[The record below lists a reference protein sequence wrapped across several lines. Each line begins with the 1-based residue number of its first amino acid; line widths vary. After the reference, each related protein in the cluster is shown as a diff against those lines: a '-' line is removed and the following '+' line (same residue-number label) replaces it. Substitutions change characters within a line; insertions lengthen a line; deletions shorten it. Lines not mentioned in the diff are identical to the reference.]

1 MILEFMRDDHRMCD
15 ELFVAAENALTDKNV
30 DEAKKLYEEFY
41 ILTNHHFD
49 MEEKQLFI
57 TFEKRTGMMGG
68 PTQMM
73 RYEHQQLRAQMEE
86 MLKALRSGNYD
97 DFFGI
102 GESFMIMLQQ
112 HNMKEEQMLYPMI
125 DRALDTD
132 GSLMVETL
140 KEMPKGNML

>member
-1 MILEFMRDDHRMCD
+1 MILEFMRDDHRACD
-15 ELFVAAENALTDKNV
+15 ALYTDAENALANKNI
-30 DEAKKLYEEFY
+30 DEAKRLYNEFY
-41 ILTNHHFD
+41 RATNHHFN
-49 MEEKQLFI
+49 MEERALFT

-73 RYEHQQLRAQMEE
+73 RYEHQQLRAQLES
-86 MLKALRSGNYD
+86 MLKALETDQYD

-125 DRALDTD
+125 DQTLGTD
-132 GSLMVETL
+132 GELMIQTL
-140 KEMPKGNML
+140 KEMAQ

>member
-1 MILEFMRDDHRMCD
+1 MILEFMRDDHRVCD
-15 ELFVAAENALTDKNV
+15 ELFVAAENALTDKKAE
-30 DEAKKLYEEFY
+30 EAKKLYEEFY
-41 ILTNHHFD
+41 VLTNHHFD

-73 RYEHQQLRAQMEE
+73 RYEHQQLRAQMEA
-86 MLKALRSGNYD
+86 MLHAIRDGRND

-125 DRALDTD
+125 DRALAGD
-132 GSLMVETL
+132 GELMVETL
-140 KEMPKGNML
+140 KAMPKGNPL

>member
-1 MILEFMRDDHRMCD
+1 MILEFMRDDHRACD
-15 ELFVAAENALTDKNV
+15 HLYTEAENALADKKI
-30 DEAKKLYEEFY
+30 DEAKTLFDQFY
-41 ILTNHHFD
+41 RATNHHFD
-49 MEEKQLFI
+49 MEERELFI

-73 RYEHQQLRAQMEE
+73 RYEHQQLRAQLKS
-86 MLKALRSGNYD
+86 MLKALTEGKYD

-125 DRALDTD
+125 DRALADD
-132 GSLMVETL
+132 AEIMIQTL
-140 KEMPKGNML
+140 KEMPQ

>member
-1 MILEFMRDDHRMCD
+1 MILEFMRDDHRACD
-15 ELFVAAENALTDKNV
+15 HLYTEAENALADKKI
-30 DEAKKLYEEFY
+30 DEAKTLFDAFY
-41 ILTNHHFD
+41 RATNHHFD
-49 MEEKQLFI
+49 MEERELFI

-73 RYEHQQLRAQMEE
+73 RYEHQQLRAQLES
-86 MLKALRSGNYD
+86 MLKALTEGKHD

-125 DRALDTD
+125 DRALEGDAQI
-132 GSLMVETL
+132 MIQTL
-140 KEMPKGNML
+140 KEMPQ

>member
-1 MILEFMRDDHRMCD
+1 MILDFMRNDHRMCD
-15 ELFVAAENALTDKNV
+15 HLYAEAENMLLIKESEKALTLFENFSITT
-30 DEAKKLYEEFY
+30 L
-41 ILTNHHFD
+41 HHFD
-49 MEEKQLFI
+49 MEEKELFI

-73 RYEHQQLRAQMEE
+73 RYEHQQLRSLIESMR
-86 MLKALRSGNYD
+86 LALRENRTD

-125 DRALDTD
+125 DRAL
-132 GSLMVETL
+132 GSDARLMVQTL
-140 KEMPKGNML
+140 QEMVP

>member
-1 MILEFMRDDHRMCD
+1 MILEFMRDDHRVCD
-15 ELFVAAENALTDKNV
+15 ELFVAAENALSDKKS

-41 ILTNHHFD
+41 VRTNHHFD
-49 MEEKQLFI
+49 MEEQQLFI

-73 RYEHQQLRAQMEE
+73 RYEHQQLRAQMEA
-86 MLKALRSGNYD
+86 MLRALREDNYD

-125 DRALDTD
+125 DRTLAGD
-132 GSLMVETL
+132 SELMVETL
-140 KEMPKGNML
+140 KAMPKGNPL